1 GEEKEYEASE
11 DILSSYREALD
22 NAASAFSVDK
32 KSLEELIMKL
42 SQAKRPIFVLGKNL
56 TKNHRMVTA
65 AANLAIASQAFFD
78 DGLGVVPLLFGGNAL
93 GAINTIVSEEAWLG
107 KKDLDFLYV
116 FSTGMIPEDA
126 ASLAAIS
133 STKFVA
139 VQVPYMVRPLVNL
152 ADVILPAPAWYERSG
167 HFCTIEGETRRLNV
181 IVPPPAEMRPLS
193 YVLDGMAKNLGVTIG
208 KAQVPPCEAIFAQK
222 VPSAKARMVLLQEV
236 C

>member
-1 GEEKEYEASE
+1 MH
-11 DILSSYREALD
+11 LS
-22 NAASAFSVDK
+22 DK
-32 KSLEELIMKL
+32 
-42 SQAKRPIFVLGKNL
+42 
-56 TKNHRMVTA
+56 T
-65 AANLAIASQAFFD
+65 
-78 DGLGVVPLLFGGNAL
+78 
-93 GAINTIVSEEAWLG
+93 TIVSEEAWLG

-181 IVPPPAEMRPLS
+181 IVPPPAEMRPLFLRARWEWRKS
-193 YVLDGMAKNLGVTIG
+193 RRDDRQSTSA
-208 KAQVPPCEAIFAQK
+208 PCEAILCSKGAIGEGADG
-222 VPSAKARMVLLQEV
+222 PASGG